1 MAKLLVVSHKPCW
14 PSDDSSSGY
23 ATDGGFPFQMSFLSE
38 IFDETAIMV
47 PCSHPANRPGSI
59 AISGDRLRIVP
70 LNMPRGA
77 GLTRKLGLLY
87 WLFRNIGPLIREINR
102 ADAVHTPIPGDVGTI
117 GMLMAFLFRKPLFVR
132 YCGNWEAQRTTAEHF
147 WKWFME
153 KFAGGKN
160 VMLATGG
167 SDRAPSARNSTIRWI
182 FSTSLTRAEIESSC
196 KRRSELPLHPR
207 LITICRIE
215 KGKGVEVVL
224 ESLHLLL
231 ENFPGLTL
239 DIVGS
244 GSALNDLQLLARDLG
259 LGDHVIFHGQV
270 DHRKVIDLLKEADL
284 FCFPTSSEGFPKVV
298 IEALACGLPVI
309 TTRVS
314 VLPKLIETG
323 CGILL
328 DEATPVSM
336 ANSVRK
342 CLEDADLY
350 RKMSDQA
357 ISTAQQYS
365 LENWRDTIK
374 EMLETS
380 WGRLRSD
387 VRPG

>member
-1 MAKLLVVSHKPCW
+1 
-14 PSDDSSSGY
+14 
-23 ATDGGFPFQMSFLSE
+23 
-38 IFDETAIMV
+38 
-47 PCSHPANRPGSI
+47 
-59 AISGDRLRIVP
+59 
-70 LNMPRGA
+70 
-77 GLTRKLGLLY
+77 
-87 WLFRNIGPLIREINR
+87 
-102 ADAVHTPIPGDVGTI
+102 
-117 GMLMAFLFRKPLFVR
+117 
-132 YCGNWEAQRTTAEHF
+132 
-147 WKWFME
+147 ME

-231 ENFPGLTL
+231 KNIPGLTL